1 MVPDRWHPQ
10 NERRAPAIFAS
21 SSRVSIERFAD
32 ICIPLRVVRF
42 LTRLKTLYFPS
53 FPIPRPPQWLKGKF
67 PFLPLEIASFR
78 TAQNSFFAIYRR
90 GDPSSGRPGY
100 PESGVSTGTVPGLT
114 VFYRV
119 FPIRLPVELIS
130 FPVSASC
137 TETIFSY
144 GACMRLIIF
153 SDVDPSTVNLPCVV
167 VTVFLVVISYL
178 QCLVA
183 HILIRPIS

>member
-67 PFLPLEIASFR
+67 PFLPLEIVLLVR
-78 TAQNSFFAIYRR
+78 Q
-90 GDPSSGRPGY
+90 
-100 PESGVSTGTVPGLT
+100 
-114 VFYRV
+114 
-119 FPIRLPVELIS
+119 IS
-130 FPVSASC
+130 DKHADSMI
-137 TETIFSY
+137 TH
-144 GACMRLIIF
+144 II
-153 SDVDPSTVNLPCVV
+153 
-167 VTVFLVVISYL
+167 
-178 QCLVA
+178 
-183 HILIRPIS
+183 